1 MPQQHGSGQ
10 PLGLPQISTG
20 ATKYKVYA
28 ADGAR
33 ALGMVPRLNKT
44 AGVLT
49 SGEVL
54 VDDLTNA
61 RGLASSTNSPDFRTT
76 YCVPKIRDN
85 AGVLSNMT
93 IAVDDEDWVYGPG
106 AYVSHCDLDATAVSV
121 DEYLKHSTTAKKLT
135 GTGVIARA
143 GTLPPPG
150 ACAIAKAS
158 KGAGAGQ
165 IAVQLIETER
175 PTMQGFDYAT
185 QVNTAAEQTVLT
197 TTLRANSMGANGF
210 FRLKVYLNTRNGTGL
225 GKTFTPKLTL
235 GATIIYQPTATF
247 ATDADATKRGMWEI
261 EITVRNT
268 ATNAQIVS
276 QRHNARDTFAA
287 SATGNLPAVTT
298 HAQGHA
304 TAAIDTTA
312 DVTLTMTMT
321 MESADAN
328 LAWYLVDA
336 RLEGPFYQA

>member
-1 MPQQHGSGQ
+1 MTQQHGSGQ

-76 YCVPKIRDN
+76 YVVPKIRDN

-106 AYVSHCDLDATAVSV
+106 SYVSHADLDATAVSV
-121 DEYLKHSTTAKKLT
+121 DEYLKHSSSAKKLA

-165 IAVQLIETER
+165 IAVQLIETVR
-175 PTMQGFDYAT
+175 PVLTSFDYAT
-185 QVNTAAEQTVLT
+185 QVNTAALQTAFT
-197 TTLRANSMGANGF
+197 HAIRANSMGANGF
-210 FRLKVYLNTRNGTGL
+210 LRLKAYLNVRNGTGVN
-225 GKTFTPKLTL
+225 KNFTVSVTF
-235 GATIIYQPTATF
+235 GSATIYLPTGTF
-247 ATDADATKRGMWEI
+247 ASNADATYRGMWEI
-261 EITVRNT
+261 LLIVRNT
-268 ATNAQIVS
+268 ATNAQIIS
-276 QRHNARDTFAA
+276 QRHNLRDTFAA
-287 SATGNLPAVTT
+287 TATGNPPAVST
-298 HAQGHA
+298 HAMGHA

-312 DVTLTMTMT
+312 DVALTMGVT
-321 MESADAN
+321 MESADTN
-328 LAWYLVDA
+328 LAWYLIDA
-336 RLEGPFYQA
+336 VVEGPFYHA